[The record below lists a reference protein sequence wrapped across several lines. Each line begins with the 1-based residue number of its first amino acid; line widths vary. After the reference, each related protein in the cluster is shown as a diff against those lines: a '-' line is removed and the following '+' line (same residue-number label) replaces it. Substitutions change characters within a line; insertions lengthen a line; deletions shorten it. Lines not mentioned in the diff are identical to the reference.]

1 MPIKNIVF
9 DVGGV
14 IIKGNLYHSL
24 HKYFKSKFD
33 FDAFIKEIGH
43 RQMSAVWDIGAK
55 PFSDVIADKIK
66 EFPQY
71 RDILLDYDLNWID
84 VIIGEDEGTI
94 SLIKSLKEN
103 GYKLFI
109 ISNFA
114 KEKFEILTAKYDF
127 NKYFDGIIISA
138 EVKALKPSA
147 EIYEIL
153 FSKFNLK
160 PQECVFFDDLKENVE
175 GAKKAGMEAEV
186 FTDASSARRFLKN
199 LSVEIEIDH
208 NEN

>member
-138 EVKALKPSA
+138 EVQALNPSA
-147 EIYEIL
+147 EIYEGL

-186 FTDASSARRFLKN
+186 FTDAYSARRFLKN